1 MLWCCLGMLLS
12 YRISRTE
19 MESNLM
25 VLNKVQSTAITQL
38 LKFCLL
44 CIVSYHLMNGQN
56 VLPCIKVMKLR
67 SHSEEHFET
76 NE

>member
-1 MLWCCLGMLLS
+1 MLWCCLGVLLS

-25 VLNKVQSTAITQL
+25 VFNKVQSTAITQL

-44 CIVSYHLMNGQN
+44 CIVSYHLMNG
-56 VLPCIKVMKLR
+56 LSKRATMYKG
-67 SHSEEHFET
+67 FEV
-76 NE
+76 EISFRRAF